1 MGNYSKY
8 FIAMFYV
15 FIKMMILL
23 LEPKKNQMVNAADM
37 NNTTVVVP
45 HFCATD
51 STPLHEPYKDIRKF
65 ICSSLDWH
73 GYSIAFWKDEHDVVT
88 IVLSGMYEMNW
99 IGVGVSRDGKMVGA
113 SAVVGWLRG
122 KDSNSSVIKKYFLEG
137 QSSDQFVPDKG
148 DLEFGKAAPTML
160 LQDTTIYLAFQLQF
174 ANGITRQPFIFAAGI
189 GKPGDNNILPKYAFN
204 TSMTVDFSKGTF
216 TLGYVDISKV
226 KLSHGILAIVGWGI
240 FIPLGVA
247 LARYLRDLE
256 PLWYYLHSSVQFVG
270 FFVGLAAVA
279 VGKSLYDRIDA
290 DFLYHRAIGYTVL
303 SLSVLEVCQFVMRPS
318 SSSNVRY
325 YWNLAHYWV
334 GRITI
339 LLGPVNILIGLYCG
353 NGGEKLKIT
362 YLCVLVFFVVAA
374 LLLEIRLLM
383 KRKREAPTNLTKTP
397 VFQVD

>member
-204 TSMTVDFSKGTF
+204 TSMTVDFSKG
-216 TLGYVDISKV
+216 
-226 KLSHGILAIVGWGI
+226 
-240 FIPLGVA
+240 
-247 LARYLRDLE
+247 
-256 PLWYYLHSSVQFVG
+256 
-270 FFVGLAAVA
+270 
-279 VGKSLYDRIDA
+279 
-290 DFLYHRAIGYTVL
+290 
-303 SLSVLEVCQFVMRPS
+303 
-318 SSSNVRY
+318 
-325 YWNLAHYWV
+325 
-334 GRITI
+334 
-339 LLGPVNILIGLYCG
+339 
-353 NGGEKLKIT
+353 
-362 YLCVLVFFVVAA
+362 
-374 LLLEIRLLM
+374 
-383 KRKREAPTNLTKTP
+383 
-397 VFQVD
+397 